1 MDGHGAVRVAVFFL
15 VAGFGTPGHPAE
27 TVEVL
32 AEQVRVHETAFANT
46 MAERDIT
53 AFGLFVSE
61 EALFLGPTVLRG
73 RDAVVEGWRRFFEG
87 EEAPFSWTPE
97 RVLVLES
104 GSLAISTG
112 PVLDPDGQRIG
123 TFTSTWRRESDSHWR
138 VVLDSGCPPCDCTG
152 TDGEKPGPSGP

>member
-1 MDGHGAVRVAVFFL
+1 MGRKGAVRVAVFFL
-15 VAGFGTPGHPAE
+15 VAGLGTPGDPAE
-27 TVEVL
+27 TVQAL
-32 AEQVRVHETAFANT
+32 AEQVRVRETAFANT
-46 MAERDIT
+46 MAERDIA
-53 AFGLFVSE
+53 AFALFVSE
-61 EALFLGPTVLRG
+61 EALFLGPAVLRG

-87 EEAPFSWTPE
+87 AEPPFSWTPE

-123 TFTSTWRRESDSHWR
+123 TFTSTWRRESDGEWR

-152 TDGEKPGPSGP
+152 EDEEKPRPSGP